1 MFTKLSSFALLVGF
15 CSVCTTGTA
24 QTVSEVEAPE
34 GFESIFNGESLD
46 GWYASP
52 TADPRKFAS
61 LLQAEQ
67 SKRIAELE
75 NKTGESW
82 RVEDGQIINEGAGPY
97 LTTKREF
104 RDFELLIDFKLE
116 AEGDSGVYLK
126 ATPQVQVWDTKHE
139 AYFKHGSEKGSGGLW
154 NLSLIHI

>member
-61 LLQAEQ
+61 LSQAEQ
-67 SKRIAELE
+67 SLA
-75 NKTGESW
+75 NHGESKMA
-82 RVEDGQIINEGAGPY
+82 RSSMRGQAP
-97 LTTKREF
+97 T
-104 RDFELLIDFKLE
+104 
-116 AEGDSGVYLK
+116 
-126 ATPQVQVWDTKHE
+126 
-139 AYFKHGSEKGSGGLW
+139 
-154 NLSLIHI
+154 